1 MRTYNIGRRRW
12 QNWWSCRKTTLV
24 IFGRQYL
31 TTSMTNK
38 TKAVPNRMNA
48 GLAFPGQHQQDF
60 SLLWSRSW
68 KYVSSHPQAR
78 SWWWLNGSRFST
90 SHSRLFLPLFPSF
103 LFHFLSLSW
112 AKWKHSGRFSTSH
125 SHLFLSLFHFFLF
138 LFYFLSLSHM
148 SSIVLVFNGKCG
160 RFFIQSNPIQV
171 LQSTS
176 TSESVYSVL
185 H

>member
-1 MRTYNIGRRRW
+1 M
-12 QNWWSCRKTTLV
+12 
-24 IFGRQYL
+24 
-31 TTSMTNK
+31 
-38 TKAVPNRMNA
+38 
-48 GLAFPGQHQQDF
+48 
-60 SLLWSRSW
+60 
-68 KYVSSHPQAR
+68 SSHPQAR
-78 SWWWLNGSRFST
+78 SRWWLNGSIFST
-90 SHSRLFLPLFPSF
+90 SHSHLFPSF

-176 TSESVYSVL
+176 TSDSVL
-185 H
+185 YRSLLNVRKEDSNWCYCQLKWKCLTLISLLWPFSQFVTEAHWWPWPAPRVIIAINNRSKIHLSTIRQIREWKP